1 MAEKGRAMKAVPK
14 KYILTLLLVI
24 LLGILYYQSNWL
36 ARIMYPIK
44 YREAIEANAAKYGV
58 DPLLVAAIIRVE
70 SNYKPELISIKGA
83 VGLMQI
89 MPDTAKWI
97 LEMEGFSKLSMDSLY
112 EPKSNIMMGTKY
124 INLLN
129 KQFNSNMAE
138 VLAAYNAGPGNVSKW
153 RESNI
158 WDGKLESIDQI
169 RFWETR
175 KYVDRVV
182 YYYKK
187 YQKIYM

>member
-1 MAEKGRAMKAVPK
+1 MKAVPK

-36 ARIMYPIK
+36 GRMMYPIK
-44 YREAIEANAAKYGV
+44 YREAIEANAAKYGI

-70 SNYKPELISIKGA
+70 SNYKPELVSSKGA
-83 VGLMQI
+83 IGLMQL
-89 MPDTAKWI
+89 MPDTAQWI
-97 LEMEGFSKLSMDSLY
+97 LEMDGFASLTMDSLY

-124 INLLN
+124 IHLLN
-129 KQFNSNMAE
+129 NQFNSNLAE

-153 RESNI
+153 RETKV

-187 YQKIYM
+187 YHKIYVQ